1 MSEFMEHSYIPVVV
15 AMLCIT
21 IIYVVALI
29 MRYDGVYL
37 IPVVTLIGVIAGV
50 VVPSPLTKK

>member
-15 AMLCIT
+15 AMVCMTSVYLMAL
-21 IIYVVALI
+21 YLNLDGALI
-29 MRYDGVYL
+29 
-37 IPVVTLIGVIAGV
+37 IPFTSMLMLLAGV